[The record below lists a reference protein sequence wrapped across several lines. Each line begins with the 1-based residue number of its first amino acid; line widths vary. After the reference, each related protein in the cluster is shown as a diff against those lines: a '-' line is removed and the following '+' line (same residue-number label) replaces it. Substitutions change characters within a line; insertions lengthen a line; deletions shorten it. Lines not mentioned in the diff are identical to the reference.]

1 MTDINKLS
9 TKDLVARYN
18 ELTGKTIK
26 KFSSRSAGEKQV
38 AALIKK
44 LSPSTAQKA
53 PAKPK
58 APKTDKPVDADRSA
72 AIAKSWEDPAVAAK
86 RAERNSVK
94 AGNKVYRSVKQA
106 FEDLGLPL
114 QKHIKFRMEL
124 KSVGT
129 MTFKHEGRAIT
140 FHVEQE

>member
-1 MTDINKLS
+1 MTDITKLS

-53 PAKPK
+53 PKPK
-58 APKTDKPVDADRSA
+58 LPKADKPVDADRSA

-86 RAERNSVK
+86 RAERNAVK

-114 QKHIKFRMEL
+114 SKHIRFRMEL

-129 MTFKHEGRAIT
+129 MTFKHEGRSIT